1 MAMQSTVVSV
11 YDTTSQ
17 ADGFLVEVPENAWIQ
32 NRYFKSSPRTEFF
45 SKKLILDFD
54 SEDLKAGVWVKKG
67 FVNGSTT
74 HFRSTAVEPP
84 RIGISDTIDPEDDDR
99 QLFEQICYEMGDNG
113 NNHVEALENLKRV
126 KLMRLGHRVSRSIE
140 KLCVQVL
147 LDNAVRGTMATSS
160 TNSTPIDVEIKFYD
174 DSNGKGNPQR
184 FVPKI
189 AWDQSGATP
198 YRDIVKMCIA
208 LKQHGGKPREVLM
221 SPEAWLCLRN
231 DPILEKYV
239 SWYHTEGSNV
249 GGGEDGDVERVAR
262 VVFDGFALDIIVY
275 SGMYEDVDGDD
286 HVIEVPFLPRDFVC
300 VLSQDC
306 GRLFTAGCTM
316 INPQSITAADPS
328 DTKSFIPRRG
338 KFIASQYVDLKDQ
351 ELSLQM
357 QSKPLPAPKKDWQW
371 CTGLMNNTNPV
382 SEGVIGAAID
392 IDYELYAEEAGVTLP
407 DNLVNIPAG
416 TSITFT
422 IPTATDSTKV
432 VDVILDG
439 ETIESNKAQGASVT
453 YEAPQE
459 DSLIVL
465 RYKVAG

>member
-11 YDTTSQ
+11 YDTVSQ

-54 SEDLKAGVWVKKG
+54 SEDLKAGVWVRKG

-113 NNHVEALENLKRV
+113 NDHVEALENLKRV

-140 KLCVQVL
+140 KLCIQVL
-147 LDNAVRGTMATSS
+147 LDNAVRGTMAASS
-160 TNSTPIDVEIKFYD
+160 TDPTPVSVEIKYYD
-174 DSNGKGNPQR
+174 DSEGKGNPQR
-184 FVPKI
+184 FIPAH
-189 AWDQSGATP
+189 AWSSDDATP
-198 YRDIVKMCIA
+198 YRDIVAMCIA
-208 LKQHGGKPREVLM
+208 LKQHGGKAREVLM
-221 SPEAWLCLRN
+221 SPEAWICLRK
-231 DPILEKYV
+231 DPLLEKYV
-239 SWYHTEGSNV
+239 SWYHSEGSSV

-275 SGMYEDVDGDD
+275 SGMYETTDGDD

-328 DTKSFIPRRG
+328 QTKSFIPRRG

-371 CTGLMNNTNPV
+371 ITGLMNNTNEV
-382 SEGVIGAAID
+382 SEGAVG
-392 IDYELYAEEAGVTLP
+392 YAVDVDFALAHDEAGVTLP
-407 DNLVNIPAG
+407 ANLVNQIGGSAYTLTIPA
-416 TSITFT
+416 
-422 IPTATDSTKV
+422 ATDSSKV
-432 VDVILDG
+432 VDVYLDG
-439 ETIESNKAQGASVT
+439 ELIAENKAQSSTVSIT
-453 YEAPQE
+453 LPNE
-459 DSLIVL
+459 DGLITL
-465 RYKVAG
+465 DYVAAG